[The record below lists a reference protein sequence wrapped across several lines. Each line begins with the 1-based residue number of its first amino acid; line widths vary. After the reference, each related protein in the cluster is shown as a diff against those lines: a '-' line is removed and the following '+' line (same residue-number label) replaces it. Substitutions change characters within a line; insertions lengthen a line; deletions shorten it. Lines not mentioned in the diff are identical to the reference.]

1 MRSLVGDMAVAALVF
16 LMFSAPPLLLAA
28 TVEYDLTI
36 ARQAVNITGK
46 PAEGMTIN
54 GVSPGPTLR
63 FREGD
68 LARIRV
74 QNRMGED
81 TSIHWHGIL
90 VPPGMDGVPYLS
102 FPPIRPGEM
111 FTYEFPIR
119 QHGTYWYHSHTH
131 LQEQSGVYGSIVIEP
146 LQGGP
151 KPDRDHVVV
160 LSDWTD
166 QDPRTVNRTLKRG
179 SHWYAFEKGS
189 AQSIVGAARLGM
201 LGDYFLREL
210 QRMPAMDIADVAYDR
225 FLANGKPDS
234 TLPAGPHEKVLL
246 RVINSSSSSY
256 FHLEFAGGPMTIVA
270 ADGQDVEPIQ
280 ERRLLIGVAETYDL
294 RVQIPAAGAYEFR
307 ATAHDGSGYAS
318 VWLGSGERHP
328 APEVPRPNLY
338 HGMGHLGLQQI
349 FSLTPAG
356 TMAMPDSDVD
366 AGRFDRPGMAG
377 MDSMEM
383 DHSGHAMPKP
393 ASPAKAM
400 DHGSHTMPMPA
411 PLSDGMDHGGHAAP
425 APTSP
430 TGGMDHGGHAMP
442 MPAHAPEGMDHSG
455 HAAPM
460 PVSPAGGEDHDG
472 HAAPSALSVESPDH
486 SGHAMAAPV
495 SSPENMDHGAHD
507 PTAAP
512 EGPRSGKRYGADFG
526 FLAADV
532 SASRNLAVDGAD
544 PRPWPPYAKLRS
556 TKSTAFPKDKP
567 VREIRLTLDGD
578 MERFVWFFNNRT
590 LDESDAIRI
599 RQGEAVRFILINRTM
614 MHHPIHLHGHFF
626 RVVNDQ
632 GDYAPLKHTVDV
644 APMSTTVIE
653 FDANEVGDW
662 FFHCH
667 LLYHMQNGMARVIEY
682 EGFDVDPQLA
692 ALRPG
697 LSHEAWYAWGQAD
710 VLSSMTE
717 GYLRLANTRNIFT
730 AAWEWGWQKV
740 DKAEWETLFT
750 WDRDINS
757 FFKVFAGVDLIGVR
771 SELEENRAVFG
782 IRYLL
787 PLNLE
792 SRAWIDSDGGARI
805 HLEKTFE
812 LTPRLAFRGEAQYDT
827 HDHWEGSAA
836 LTYLIH
842 KNFSLIG
849 RWHSDFGFGGGLQIR
864 F

>member
-1 MRSLVGDMAVAALVF
+1 MRSLAAAVAALIF
-16 LMFSAPPLLLAA
+16 LMLSAPPQVQGAM
-28 TVEYDLTI
+28 VEYDLTI
-36 ARQAVNITGK
+36 ARQAINVTGK
-46 PAEGMTIN
+46 PSEGMTIN
-54 GVSPGPTLR
+54 GGSPGPTLR

-74 QNRMGED
+74 HNRMGED

-102 FPPIRPGEM
+102 FPPIRPGET

-119 QHGTYWYHSHTH
+119 QNGTYWYHSHTH

-146 LQGGP
+146 LRNGP

-160 LSDWTD
+160 LSEWTD
-166 QDPRTVNRTLKRG
+166 EDPRTVNRTLKRG

-210 QRMPAMDIADVAYDR
+210 QRMPAMDISDVAYDR

-234 TLPAGPHEKVLL
+234 TLPAGPREKVLL
-246 RVINSSSSSY
+246 RVINSSSSTY

-270 ADGQDVEPIQ
+270 ADGQDVEPVR
-280 ERRLLIGVAETYDL
+280 ERRLLVGVAETYDL
-294 RVQIPAAGAYEFR
+294 LVQIPAAGAYEFR

-356 TMAMPDSDVD
+356 TMGMPDGDVD

-383 DHSGHAMPKP
+383 DHSNHAAPAP
-393 ASPAKAM
+393 ASPPGGM
-400 DHGSHTMPMPA
+400 DHGGHTMPMPA
-411 PLSDGMDHGGHAAP
+411 PP
-425 APTSP
+425 
-430 TGGMDHGGHAMP
+430 
-442 MPAHAPEGMDHSG
+442 PEGMDHSG
-455 HAAPM
+455 HATPSAP
-460 PVSPAGGEDHDG
+460 PAEAVDHDG
-472 HAAPSALSVESPDH
+472 HTLAV
-486 SGHAMAAPV
+486 PV
-495 SSPENMDHGAHD
+495 SSPETMDHGAHD
-507 PTAAP
+507 LTTAM
-512 EGPRSGKRYGADFG
+512 EGQRSGKRYGTHFG

-532 SASRNLAVDGAD
+532 SASRNLAVDGTD
-544 PRPWPPYAKLRS
+544 PRPWPPYARLRA
-556 TKSTAFPKDKP
+556 TQRTAFSEKKP
-567 VREIRLTLDGD
+567 LREIRLTLDGD
-578 MERFVWFFNNRT
+578 MERYVWFFNNRT

-626 RVVNDQ
+626 RVINDQ

-667 LLYHMQNGMARVIEY
+667 LLYHMQNGMARVVEY
-682 EGFDVDPQLA
+682 EGFAVDPQLA

-710 VLSSMTE
+710 VLSNMTE
-717 GYLRLANTRNIFT
+717 GYLRLANTRNILT
-730 AAWEWGWQKV
+730 AEWEWGWQGV
-740 DKAEWETLFT
+740 DKSEWETFFT
-750 WDRDINS
+750 WDRYINR
-757 FFKVFAGVDLIGVR
+757 FFKVFAGVNLEGVR
-771 SELEENRAVFG
+771 RELEENRAVFG

-792 SRAWIDSDGGARI
+792 SRTWIDSDGGARI

-812 LTPRLAFRGEAQYDT
+812 LTPRLALRGEAEYDT
-827 HDHWEGSAA
+827 RHRWEGGAA

-842 KNFSLIG
+842 KDVSLVG

>member
-1 MRSLVGDMAVAALVF
+1 MRGAEEKGIDLVKANDFQSVTGKGVTGQVDGHAVAAGNVKLLESLGISVGDLSQQADKQRAEGQTVMLIAIDGKAAGLIGVADPIKDSTAEAIRDLHAEGIRIVMLTGDSHVTAKAVAGKLGIDQVHAEVLPEQKAELIKQLQAEGRIVAMAGDGINDAPALAQAQVGIAMGTGTDVAIESAGITLVKGDLRGIVRARRLSRATMRNIRQNLFFAFIYNTAGVPDCRGRPVSILRDTLIAHDRRRGHELQLGFGDRQFAQTQEGDLMRCLARDTAVAALVF
-16 LMFSAPPLLLAA
+16 LMFSAPPLLQGA

-74 QNRMGED
+74 HNRMDED

-102 FPPIRPGEM
+102 FPPIRPGET

-119 QHGTYWYHSHTH
+119 QRGTYWYHSHTH

-166 QDPRTVNRTLKRG
+166 EDPRTVNRTLKRG

-189 AQSIVGAARLGM
+189 AQSILGAARLGM

-234 TLPAGPHEKVLL
+234 TLPAGPQEKVLL

-280 ERRLLIGVAETYDL
+280 ERRLLVGVAETYDL
-294 RVQIPAAGAYEFR
+294 LVQIPAAGAYEFR

-356 TMAMPDSDVD
+356 TMGMPDGDVD

-377 MDSMEM
+377 MGSMEM
-383 DHSGHAMPKP
+383 DHSGHAAPAP
-393 ASPAKAM
+393 ASPAGGM
-400 DHGSHTMPMPA
+400 DHGGHTMPMPA
-411 PLSDGMDHGGHAAP
+411 PP
-425 APTSP
+425 
-430 TGGMDHGGHAMP
+430 
-442 MPAHAPEGMDHSG
+442 PEGMDHSG
-455 HAAPM
+455 HATPSAP
-460 PVSPAGGEDHDG
+460 PAETVDHDG
-472 HAAPSALSVESPDH
+472 HTL
-486 SGHAMAAPV
+486 AAPV
-495 SSPENMDHGAHD
+495 SSPETMDHGAHD
-507 PTAAP
+507 LPTAP
-512 EGPRSGKRYGADFG
+512 EGPRSGKRYGTHFG

-532 SASRNLAVDGAD
+532 SAS
-544 PRPWPPYAKLRS
+544 
-556 TKSTAFPKDKP
+556 
-567 VREIRLTLDGD
+567 E
-578 MERFVWFFNNRT
+578 E
-590 LDESDAIRI
+590 
-599 RQGEAVRFILINRTM
+599 
-614 MHHPIHLHGHFF
+614 
-626 RVVNDQ
+626 
-632 GDYAPLKHTVDV
+632 
-644 APMSTTVIE
+644 
-653 FDANEVGDW
+653 
-662 FFHCH
+662 
-667 LLYHMQNGMARVIEY
+667 
-682 EGFDVDPQLA
+682 
-692 ALRPG
+692 PG
-697 LSHEAWYAWGQAD
+697 
-710 VLSSMTE
+710 
-717 GYLRLANTRNIFT
+717 R
-730 AAWEWGWQKV
+730 
-740 DKAEWETLFT
+740 
-750 WDRDINS
+750 
-757 FFKVFAGVDLIGVR
+757 
-771 SELEENRAVFG
+771 
-782 IRYLL
+782 
-787 PLNLE
+787 
-792 SRAWIDSDGGARI
+792 
-805 HLEKTFE
+805 
-812 LTPRLAFRGEAQYDT
+812 
-827 HDHWEGSAA
+827 
-836 LTYLIH
+836 
-842 KNFSLIG
+842 
-849 RWHSDFGFGGGLQIR
+849 
-864 F
+864 

>member
-1 MRSLVGDMAVAALVF
+1 MRCLARASAVATLIF
-16 LMFSAPPLLLAA
+16 LMFSAPPLLQGA

-36 ARQAVNITGK
+36 VRQAVNITGK

-74 QNRMGED
+74 HNRMDED

-102 FPPIRPGEM
+102 FPPIRPGET

-119 QHGTYWYHSHTH
+119 QSGTYWYHSHTH

-146 LQGGP
+146 LRGGP

-166 QDPRTVNRTLKRG
+166 EDPRTVNRTLKRG
-179 SHWYAFEKGS
+179 SHWYALEKGS

-234 TLPAGPHEKVLL
+234 TLPAGPQEKVLL
-246 RVINSSSSSY
+246 RVINSSSSTY

-280 ERRLLIGVAETYDL
+280 ERRLLVGVAETYDL
-294 RVQIPAAGAYEFR
+294 LVQIPAAGAYEFR

-356 TMAMPDSDVD
+356 AMGMPDGDVD
-366 AGRFDRPGMAG
+366 AGRFDRPGMMG
-377 MDSMEM
+377 MGSME
-383 DHSGHAMPKP
+383 
-393 ASPAKAM
+393 
-400 DHGSHTMPMPA
+400 
-411 PLSDGMDHGGHAAP
+411 
-425 APTSP
+425 
-430 TGGMDHGGHAMP
+430 MDHGGHAMP
-442 MPAHAPEGMDHSG
+442 MPAPPPEGMDHSG
-455 HAAPM
+455 HAAP
-460 PVSPAGGEDHDG
+460 
-472 HAAPSALSVESPDH
+472 SASLTETVNH
-486 SGHAMAAPV
+486 SGHGTAVSAP
-495 SSPENMDHGAHD
+495 SPETMDHGGHAM
-507 PTAAP
+507 PAAP

-532 SASRNLAVDGAD
+532 STSKNLAMDGTD
-544 PRPWPPYAKLRS
+544 PRPWSPYAKLRS

-599 RQGEAVRFILINRTM
+599 RQGEVVRFILINRTM

-626 RVVNDQ
+626 RVINDQ

-667 LLYHMQNGMARVIEY
+667 LLYHMQNGMARVVEY
-682 EGFDVDPQLA
+682 EGFAVAPQLA

-710 VLSSMTE
+710 VLSNMTE
-717 GYLRLANTRNIFT
+717 GYLRLANTRNILT
-730 AAWEWGWQKV
+730 AAWEWGWQEV
-740 DKAEWETLFT
+740 DKSEWETLFT
-750 WDRDINS
+750 WDRDING
-757 FFKVFAGVDLIGVR
+757 FFKVFAGVNLEGVR
-771 SELEENRAVFG
+771 RELEENRAVFG

-792 SRAWIDSDGGARI
+792 SRTWIDFDGGARI

-812 LTPRLAFRGEAQYDT
+812 LTPRLALRGEAEYDT
-827 HDHWEGSAA
+827 HHRWEGGAS
-836 LTYLIH
+836 LNYLIQ
-842 KNFSLIG
+842 KDVSLVG
-849 RWHSDFGFGGGLQIR
+849 QWHSDFGFGAGLQIR